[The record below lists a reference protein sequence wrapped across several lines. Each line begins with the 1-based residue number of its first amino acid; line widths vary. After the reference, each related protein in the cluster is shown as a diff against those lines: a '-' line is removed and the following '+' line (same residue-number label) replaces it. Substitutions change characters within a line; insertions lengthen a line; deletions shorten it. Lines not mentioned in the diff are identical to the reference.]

1 MAKINLRPWREE
13 LRAEKQKQFVVM
25 ILGAVIIA
33 GGLAF
38 LWKSDMDSRIAYQQS
53 RNAYIETATKELD
66 KQIKEIENLK
76 RQRDE
81 LLARMQV
88 IQDLQGKRPVIVRV
102 FDELVR
108 TLPDGLYYTD
118 LKKTGER
125 LDIVGMAESNSRISN
140 LMRQFEDSEWFANPN
155 LTNVAAADSAR
166 SGYSQFN
173 LSVQQRTPEPE
184 YKELCFQQTSRS
196 GTVGHSKVF
205 CLSIYLFM

>member
-25 ILGAVIIA
+25 ILGAAIIA
-33 GGLAF
+33 AGLAF
-38 LWKSDMDSRIAYQQS
+38 LWKSDMDNRIAYQQS
-53 RNAYIETATKELD
+53 RNAYIETAGKKLD

-108 TLPDGLYYTD
+108 TLPDGLFFTD
-118 LKKTGER
+118 LKRSGDQI
-125 LDIVGMAESNSRISN
+125 DIVGMAESNSRISN
-140 LMRQFEDSEWFANPN
+140 LMRRFDESDWFANPN
-155 LTNVAAADSAR
+155 LSNVAAADNRRA
-166 SGYSQFN
+166 GYSQFN
-173 LSVQQRTPEPE
+173 LSVQQKTPEPE
-184 YKELCFQQTSRS
+184 GGGK
-196 GTVGHSKVF
+196 
-205 CLSIYLFM
+205 